1 MSIVTRGYGSNNLIT
16 QGYGGYLQVIAK
28 IIFGGGGNY
37 YDNYQKLDKEE
48 KEKFITLTC
57 IIENKKIIQKKKKP
71 NKKQKITI
79 KNIDLIINN
88 ILKEI
93 NISVEDLKKY
103 K

>member
-1 MSIVTRGYGSNNLIT
+1 MSIITRGYGSNNLVT
-16 QGYGGYLQVIAK
+16 QGYGGYLQVVAK
-28 IIFGGGGNY
+28 IVFGGGGSY
-37 YDNYQKLDKEE
+37 YDNYQKLDKKE

-57 IIENKKIIQKKKKP
+57 IIGDKKIIQTKKKP

-79 KNIDLIINN
+79 KNIDLIIDD

-93 NISVEDLKKY
+93 NISIDDLKKY